1 MRVDGIEK
9 DNIIINPYRQTEADI
24 MNLQNPLHIQANI
37 NLQTNINRA
46 NNQNAID
53 QSQNT
58 QKVTISQEELNKMM
72 DEIRHKFSMLEKYLQ
87 IDIDQQLQMPI
98 SKIID
103 MRTEE
108 VIRQI
113 PPEWIVEILKRMEEL
128 RGVFYSREV

>member
-9 DNIIINPYRQTEADI
+9 ENIIINPYRQTEADI
-24 MNLQNPLHIQANI
+24 LSAQSNLPIQANMI
-37 NLQTNINRA
+37 QTNKTNAQNDLIQNQSIN
-46 NNQNAID
+46 
-53 QSQNT
+53 
-58 QKVTISQEELNKMM
+58 KVTISQEELNRMM

-113 PPEWIVEILKRMEEL
+113 PPEWVLEILRRMEEL
-128 RGVFYSREV
+128 RGVFYSKEV

>member
-9 DNIIINPYRQTEADI
+9 ENIIINPYRQTEADI
-24 MNLQNPLHIQANI
+24 LSAQSNLPIQANMI
-37 NLQTNINRA
+37 QTNKTNAQNDLIQNQSIN
-46 NNQNAID
+46 
-53 QSQNT
+53 
-58 QKVTISQEELNKMM
+58 KVTISQEELNRMM

-113 PPEWIVEILKRMEEL
+113 PPEWVVEILRRMEEL
-128 RGVFYSREV
+128 RGVFYSKEV